1 MGFSSMA
8 ISFLFSFAY
17 AYVCK
22 RVKWYDTIRALLH
35 KLLIFAT
42 GSFNIGTNKLREIM
56 FMLSFCSHV
65 GDFFLIK
72 GYTINYRKAFHVY
85 WVTWR
90 NKKSPSKNAQ
100 KTYLRKTIWIAKK
113 VAIKIMDKTDIKI
126 CWIIIKK
133 KDRDKFINYRK
144 LSIKMQ

>member
-1 MGFSSMA
+1 MA
-8 ISFLFSFAY
+8 ISFLFSFAD

-65 GDFFLIK
+65 GDFFFNQRIYNQLQ
-72 GYTINYRKAFHVY
+72 
-85 WVTWR
+85 
-90 NKKSPSKNAQ
+90 KSIPCLLSHM
-100 KTYLRKTIWIAKK
+100 AKQEK
-113 VAIKIMDKTDIKI
+113 P
-126 CWIIIKK
+126 IKK
-133 KDRDKFINYRK
+133 CTKNIFAQNDMNCKKGSN
-144 LSIKMQ
+144 